1 MFFFLFA
8 LQDVK
13 NGNFTFDRTDASAA
27 VLPQPHCLRKARER
41 NQKRR
46 QPDISSQSSSSQGI
60 NGPSYQG
67 LSPICLFLVWLGVW
81 LL

>member
-27 VLPQPHCLRKARER
+27 VRLWRT
-41 NQKRR
+41 
-46 QPDISSQSSSSQGI
+46 S
-60 NGPSYQG
+60 
-67 LSPICLFLVWLGVW
+67 
-81 LL
+81 